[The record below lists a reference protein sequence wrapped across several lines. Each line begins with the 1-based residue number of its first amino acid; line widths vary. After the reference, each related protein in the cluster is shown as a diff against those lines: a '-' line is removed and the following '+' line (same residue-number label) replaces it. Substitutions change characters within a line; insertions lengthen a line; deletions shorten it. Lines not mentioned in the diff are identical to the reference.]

1 MRIAA
6 TAYGRR
12 VALDVAPTDLDVLR
26 ALLPWWWRDDDP
38 EADAD
43 TLLVVPDAGSAREV
57 VAALELEVA
66 EHAVDRVF
74 VHAAVVAC
82 GDRALLLP
90 GPSFAGKSTL
100 AAALLDTGLGYLSDE
115 YAVLDA
121 AGSVY
126 AYPRP
131 LTTRTDAGRNHRVV
145 EHVDGPLQVA
155 AVALLQ
161 YATGAEYA
169 VTPTTPG
176 DAVLGVL
183 ANTVCAST
191 RPAEALQAVTTA
203 VAGAGA
209 VTGHRGE
216 ARAAALHLRELLR

>member
-12 VALDVAPTDLDVLR
+12 VALDVAPVDLDVVR

-38 EADAD
+38 EADVDA
-43 TLLVVPDAGSAREV
+43 LLAVPDASSARDV

-74 VHAAVVAC
+74 VHAAVVAR

-90 GPSFAGKSTL
+90 GASFAGKSTL
-100 AAALLDTGLGYLSDE
+100 TAALLDTGLRYLSDE

-126 AYPRP
+126 AYPRL
-131 LTTRTDAGRNHRVV
+131 LTIRTDAGRNRRLVDHD
-145 EHVDGPLQVA
+145 DGPLQVA

-161 YATGAEYA
+161 YATGADYE
-169 VTPTTPG
+169 VTPVTPG

-191 RPAEALQAVTTA
+191 RPAEALQAVTAA
-203 VAGAGA
+203 VSGATA

-216 ARAAALHLRELLR
+216 AREAAARVGELLP